1 MNLQDYPDQITQLFG
16 AKIINNQ
23 MGANYVGSTSQQ
35 NGEWQAIQAITDTKF
50 HTLTGNI
57 TGLANTDSAIAITVP
72 AGLAIYGKFTRFQL
86 HSGSVL
92 AYLN

>member
-1 MNLQDYPDQITQLFG
+1 MAHPNARIT
-16 AKIINNQ
+16 NNQ
-23 MGANYVGSTSQQ
+23 NGANYVGSTSQQ
-35 NGEWQAIQAITDTKF
+35 NGDWQAIQAITDTKF

-57 TGLANTDSAIAITVP
+57 SGLASTNSTNAITVP

-92 AYLN
+92 AYRN